1 MVYIPYERLKRYLGS
16 QADEAVDDDLFEE
29 FCELFAP
36 AYIDQETHRNFEAIN
51 ATRRY
56 HIGEPASWN
65 DRLLSAISIDNPRQ
79 LILDENLVTVTT
91 LQDQNGARTF
101 AASDYVLLPTNMTPK
116 HSILLID
123 KMWTYVNTPLEAVR
137 VTGTW
142 GWSETAPP
150 DVAMITRRLAAFLY
164 RQKDSQVFDTTA
176 MFEGGVL
183 SIPQGVPRIV
193 QMTIDRYREAL

>member
-16 QADEAVDDDLFEE
+16 QSNEAVDDDLLEE

-36 AYIDQETHRNFEAIN
+36 AYIDQETHRNFEAVA

-56 HIGEPASWN
+56 TLGTPTAWGDGLH
-65 DRLLSAISIDNPRQ
+65 SALSIDNPRE
-79 LILDENLVTVTT
+79 LILDETLVTVTT

-116 HSILLID
+116 HAILLID
-123 KMWTYVNTPLEAVR
+123 DYWQYVDTALEAAI

-142 GWSETAPP
+142 GWSATAPP
-150 DVAMITRRLAAFLY
+150 DVAMVTRRLAAFLY
-164 RQKDSQVFDTTA
+164 RQKNSQVFDTTA

-193 QMTIDRYREAL
+193 QLTIDRYRKTV